1 MIVYTFNKEHK
12 YVNFAQS
19 VAEVPAGKRTA
30 YVNITNRC
38 NCSCTFCLRS
48 LKTMSSVNNLWLE
61 QEPTVAEAIADFE
74 LQDWSLIREVV
85 FCGFGEPTMRLDDL
99 LELMRYVKAKDPA
112 MKTRLNT
119 NGLSDLEYGRE
130 TAPLFAGLL
139 DTISISLNASTP
151 QQYLQLTRNRFGEV
165 SYPGMLDFAVKAKQY
180 VPNVVMT
187 VVDNIGAA
195 EIAACREICADRGLV
210 LRVRPYEAN

>member
-1 MIVYTFNKEHK
+1 MIVYTFNKDHK

-19 VAEVPAGKRTA
+19 VAEVPTGRRTA

-99 LELMRYVKAKDPA
+99 LELMRYVKTKDPM

>member
-1 MIVYTFNKEHK
+1 
-12 YVNFAQS
+12 
-19 VAEVPAGKRTA
+19 
-30 YVNITNRC
+30 
-38 NCSCTFCLRS
+38 
-48 LKTMSSVNNLWLE
+48 MSSVNNLWLE

-99 LELMRYVKAKDPA
+99 LELMRYVKTKDPM

>member
-1 MIVYTFNKEHK
+1 MIVYTFNKDHK

-19 VAEVPAGKRTA
+19 VAEVPTGRRTA

-74 LQDWSLIREVV
+74 LQDWSLIREIV

-99 LELMRYVKAKDPA
+99 LELMRYVKTKDPTL
-112 MKTRLNT
+112 KTRLNT

-130 TAPLFAGLL
+130 TAPLFEGLL
-139 DTISISLNASTP
+139 DTISISLNASMP
-151 QQYLQLTRNRFGEV
+151 QQYLQLTRNRFGEG
-165 SYPGMLDFAVKAKQY
+165 SYLGMLDFAVKAKQY

-195 EIAACREICADRGLV
+195 EIAACGEICADRGLV

>member
-165 SYPGMLDFAVKAKQY
+165 SYSAMLDFAVTAKEY
-180 VPNVVMT
+180 VPNVVLT

-195 EIAACREICADRGLV
+195 EIAACRRICADRGLV
-210 LRVRPYEAN
+210 LRVRPYEAS